1 MSVAEGNGRWARR
14 WDRFR
19 PFLVPAMIVVAVA
32 GWGTVDLVRDVER
45 RNHAHPPAGPAC
57 VSAQVPPE
65 GPGVWWGVNL
75 DFDRKTLAQYA
86 SDLGH
91 RPAVT
96 VTFTDLPYTE
106 AQRAD
111 LVRAVEQVRA
121 DGQILLLTLE
131 PFGGL
136 ETVTEQVA
144 RQVAADLA
152 EFNAAGVPVIVRLA
166 HEMNGSWYPWGHQ
179 PAAYVEMFRTVAA
192 AVHERAPGSAMM
204 WAPNYGG
211 GYPFGGGQFE
221 AAPGSAARAA
231 LDTDGDGAL
240 TSSDD
245 PYAPYYPGD
254 DAVDWVGMSLYHWG
268 AAYPWGENEL
278 PEPGKFAAQLTGSY
292 DGAGGDDTVVP
303 DFYTRYGVE
312 HGKPVAIV
320 ETGALYNTAAGTGGP
335 AEFDLKQAWWQQ
347 VFDPDL
353 PQQFPQLKMIN
364 WFEWDKYEPE
374 VDARVDWTVT
384 NNPQLRRAFTAA
396 LPDWLRYGPDRPCT
410 PAPPES

>member
-1 MSVAEGNGRWARR
+1 MAEGNGRWARR

-221 AAPGSAARAA
+221 AAPGSAA
-231 LDTDGDGAL
+231 
-240 TSSDD
+240 SS
-245 PYAPYYPGD
+245 AP
-254 DAVDWVGMSLYHWG
+254 
-268 AAYPWGENEL
+268 
-278 PEPGKFAAQLTGSY
+278 
-292 DGAGGDDTVVP
+292 
-303 DFYTRYGVE
+303 
-312 HGKPVAIV
+312 
-320 ETGALYNTAAGTGGP
+320 
-335 AEFDLKQAWWQQ
+335 
-347 VFDPDL
+347 
-353 PQQFPQLKMIN
+353 
-364 WFEWDKYEPE
+364 
-374 VDARVDWTVT
+374 
-384 NNPQLRRAFTAA
+384 
-396 LPDWLRYGPDRPCT
+396 
-410 PAPPES
+410 